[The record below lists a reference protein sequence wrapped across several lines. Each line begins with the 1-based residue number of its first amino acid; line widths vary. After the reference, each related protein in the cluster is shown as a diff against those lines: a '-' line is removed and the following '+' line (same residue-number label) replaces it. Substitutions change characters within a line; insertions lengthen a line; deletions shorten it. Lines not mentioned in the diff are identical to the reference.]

1 MRYYE
6 AANISLRYF
15 LEEGSGQCPRKICLH
30 SKRYIDDLTAKAV
43 WGEEGGGRARGQGR
57 GGKTSPSRKHSTLI
71 KVDNNN

>member
-43 WGEEGGGRARGQGR
+43 WGEEGGGEREDREEEGR
-57 GGKTSPSRKHSTLI
+57 PLLVESTLR
-71 KVDNNN
+71 